1 MLPDT
6 GMCIM
11 TWLEEIPM
19 VKKSPGGDSHVKKSG
34 ISVGQSDLNP
44 INETSMGVDR
54 TLDLHPK

>member
-19 VKKSPGGDSHVKKSG
+19 VKKSPGDDSHIKRDG
-34 ISVGQSDLNP
+34 ISVGKSDLNP
-44 INETSMGVDR
+44 LNETNVRVAGAL
-54 TLDLHPK
+54 LDP